1 MIMKTTELVSQ
12 NGGPVIFDKATMGFN
27 PADILSACQ
36 VHCTGLDGGTYSVSI
51 LPPEGY
57 DFISYQDS
65 ATQTDGVLV
74 TEQSFIFQALK
85 VTFMDLG
92 ANAEPKVKAN
102 FFRRR
107 M

>member
-12 NGGPVIFDKATMGFN
+12 NGEPVIFDKASMGFN

-85 VTFMDLG
+85 VSFSGLG
-92 ANAEPKVKAN
+92 ANAHPKVKAN